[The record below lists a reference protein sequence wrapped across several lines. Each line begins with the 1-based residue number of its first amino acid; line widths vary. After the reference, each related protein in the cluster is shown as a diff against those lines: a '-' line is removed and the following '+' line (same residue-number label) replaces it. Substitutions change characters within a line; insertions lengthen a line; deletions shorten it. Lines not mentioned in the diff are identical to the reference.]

1 MKEPLHDIELIER
14 YFDNALS
21 PEETRDVAERLKRD
35 YDFRKLFDREKLLVD
50 MIRFEAARR
59 DLQYL
64 RNLEESFS
72 GKKSSHLQYVYY
84 YLAAA
89 ACIAA
94 IVLLVWMPAKDSR
107 TQSLFAEY
115 FQPHP
120 NIFEPLLR
128 NESDNSPRT
137 RAFQAYEQENYQQA
151 ALLFTGLLTENEDAG
166 MMMLLGNS
174 NLILGNTEAAK
185 QNFSGV
191 IRISPGLRAG
201 AKWYLALSHLK
212 SGEPDSAKQLL
223 LEVSATGTPY
233 AERAEGLL
241 AELQ

>member
-1 MKEPLHDIELIER
+1 MKQPLHDIELIER
-14 YFDNALS
+14 YFDNVLS

-35 YDFRKLFDREKLLVD
+35 YDFRKLLHREKMLVD
-50 MIRFEAARR
+50 TIRFEAARR
-59 DLQYL
+59 DLEYL
-64 RNLEESFS
+64 KNLEGSFS
-72 GKKSSHLQYVYY
+72 EKKNSHLQCVYY

-94 IVLLVWMPAKDSR
+94 IVLLVWMPAKDSSP
-107 TQSLFAEY
+107 QSLFAGY

-151 ALLFTGLLTENEDAG
+151 ALLFTGLLAENEDAG

-185 QNFSGV
+185 ENFSGV
-191 IRISPGLRAG
+191 IRISPELSAG
-201 AKWYLALSHLK
+201 AKWYLALTHLQ
-212 SGEPDSAKQLL
+212 SAEPDSAKQLL
-223 LEVSATGTPY
+223 LEVSETGTPY
-233 AERAEGLL
+233 AEKAGRLL
-241 AELQ
+241 AELE